1 MPHISVLIPVYNVEK
16 YLGACLDSVLKQTFQ
31 DFEVICINDGSTDHS
46 LDVLNQYAQKDNRIH
61 IISQKNQGVSVARNR
76 GISNARG
83 EYITFLDSDDMI
95 APTFLE
101 ALITALEKN
110 PSAQFAWCDFK
121 EEIPSTFSK
130 IEIPSLITIK
140 NPFDYFILRKKPR
153 IGASSCAKLYKKQAL
168 NNLEFPKGLTVGED
182 LIFLYTLL
190 LQSKVAVYVPE
201 VLYFYRIREN
211 SAMHKP
217 LTQKRL
223 DDEIEVTKRLFL
235 LMQENELNKTTKK
248 VFKNYIANRFF
259 RCVFKM
265 TKKEK
270 DYSNWVKLYLP
281 QLKELSKQKIFN
293 PQNLS
298 LKNKIKY
305 FYTILMSNKKLKQI
319 KC

>member
-1 MPHISVLIPVYNVEK
+1 MPHISVLIPVYNVKE
-16 YLGACLDSVLKQTFQ
+16 YLSACLDSVLKQTFQ
-31 DFEVICINDGSTDHS
+31 DFEVICINDGSTDNS
-46 LDVLNQYAQKDNRIH
+46 LDILNQYAQKDNRIH
-61 IISQKNQGVSVARNR
+61 IILQENQGVSVARNT
-76 GISNARG
+76 GLSNAKG
-83 EYITFLDSDDMI
+83 DYITFLDSDDMI

-101 ALITALEKN
+101 TLITALEKN

-121 EEIPSTFSK
+121 EEIPNSFIKTDISTF
-130 IEIPSLITIK
+130 ITVK
-140 NPFDYFILRKKPR
+140 NPLDHFILRKKPR
-153 IGASSCAKLYKKQAL
+153 IGASSCAKLYKKQVL

-190 LQSKVAVYVPE
+190 LQSKVAVYVSE

-248 VFKNYIANRFF
+248 VFASYIANRFF

-265 TKKEK
+265 PKKEK
-270 DYSNWVKLYLP
+270 NYSFWVRTYLP
-281 QLKELSKQKIFN
+281 KLKKLKQEKIFK
-293 PQNLS
+293 PKNLS
-298 LKNKIKY
+298 LKNMIKY
-305 FYTILMSNKKLKQI
+305 FYNILKSNLN
-319 KC
+319 